1 MTQILA
7 GQEGVRTLTFPATVR
22 EVNTGAFSNLESLIS
37 IIMNEGLD
45 MLEECSFFSARLR
58 KTHVPTTLREIGES
72 AFTYCRNLKSF
83 VCPENSNLKEIG
95 KDCFQYSGLEEA
107 VL

>member
-1 MTQILA
+1 M
-7 GQEGVRTLTFPATVR
+7 
-22 EVNTGAFSNLESLIS
+22 NTGAFFNLESLTS
-37 IIMNEGLD
+37 IIMNEGLN
-45 MLEECSFFSARLR
+45 MLEEYSFFSAQL
-58 KTHVPTTLREIGES
+58 KKVTVPTTLREIGES